1 MKKNEIYVVIDSEE
15 KRQKA
20 MQILSNAN
28 EKVFDNS
35 VLKIKFFSTFFLTL
49 DSVSKK
55 WCSLGFLY
63 TNNIEQDKTKITLE
77 ELEVILSPNYAIKD
91 IHLTIDELKAQAE
104 MLGFELVKKERK
116 PKVGEFGVFWDDSK
130 YKIHVYDFIHNIEN
144 DVFTA
149 KYSAVWKNFRHL
161 TEEEKQEIQ
170 MNW

>member
-1 MKKNEIYVVIDSEE
+1 MIKEEIYVVIDSEM

-20 MQILSNAN
+20 LYILSNAN

-35 VLKIKFFSTFFLTL
+35 FLKSNFFTTFFLAL
-49 DSVSKK
+49 DSVSEK
-55 WCSLGFLY
+55 WRSLGVRPR
-63 TNNIEQDKTKITLE
+63 KTKITLE
-77 ELEVILSPNYAIKD
+77 ELEAILNPNYAVKD
-91 IHLTIDELKAQAE
+91 VHLTIDELKAQAE

>member
-1 MKKNEIYVVIDSEE
+1 MKKNEIYVVIDSKE
-15 KRQKA
+15 KRLRA
-20 MQILSNAN
+20 IEILRNARERKCLTIGKRALYLRFKDGEWIDFNVFSNEN
-28 EKVFDNS
+28 K
-35 VLKIKFFSTFFLTL
+35 LT
-49 DSVSKK
+49 
-55 WCSLGFLY
+55 
-63 TNNIEQDKTKITLE
+63 QITLE
-77 ELEVILSPNYAIKD
+77 ELEAILSTM
-91 IHLTIDELKAQAE
+91 TIDELKAQAE

-170 MNW
+170 TNW

>member
-1 MKKNEIYVVIDSEE
+1 MKKEEIYVVIDSEE
-15 KRQKA
+15 KRLRA
-20 MQILSNAN
+20 IEILRNAN
-28 EKVFDNS
+28 EKVFDNCL
-35 VLKIKFFSTFFLTL
+35 LKRKFIVTIFLQL
-49 DSVSKK
+49 DSACKE
-55 WCSLGFLY
+55 WCAWCVKP
-63 TNNIEQDKTKITLE
+63 TENEITLE
-77 ELEVILSPNYAIKD
+77 ELEAILSSKYVVKD
-91 IHLTIDELKAQAE
+91 VHLTIDELKAQAE

>member
-1 MKKNEIYVVIDSEE
+1 MKKEEIYVVIDSEI

-20 MQILSNAN
+20 LHILSNAN
-28 EKVFDNS
+28 EKVYDNS
-35 VLKIKFFSTFFLTL
+35 ILKSKFFSTFFL
-49 DSVSKK
+49 V
-55 WCSLGFLY
+55 LY
-63 TNNIEQDKTKITLE
+63 SEYKEWSGWSFRPTRNKITLE
-77 ELEVILSPNYAIKD
+77 ELEAILNPNYGVKD
-91 IHLTIDELKAQAE
+91 IHLTIDDLKTQAE
-104 MLGFELVKKERK
+104 MLGFELVKKEKK

-170 MNW
+170 TNW